1 MEQNPGQHPACQSIF
16 KDGRFVTNTESYT
29 RAWITLI
36 NQTERNKNSDFG
48 AKMTK
53 TLSCDILL
61 LEQLVPILKE
71 IWT

>member
-16 KDGRFVTNTESYT
+16 KDGRFVTNTEIKT
-29 RAWITLI
+29 AILV
-36 NQTERNKNSDFG
+36 Q
-48 AKMTK
+48 KMTK

>member
-48 AKMTK
+48 AKNDK
-53 TLSCDILL
+53 N
-61 LEQLVPILKE
+61 LVM
-71 IWT
+71 

>member
-1 MEQNPGQHPACQSIF
+1 MEQNQEQYPACRSIF
-16 KDGRFVTNTESYT
+16 KDGQFVTNTEAYT
-29 RAWITLI
+29 RAWITFI
-36 NQTERNKNSDFG
+36 NQIKT
-48 AKMTK
+48 AILVQKMTK